1 VKQAKLGISGAT
13 TMPYDLFTE
22 VRVLGESNVKYL
34 EIWKDKLLKV
44 AASGKLSELKE
55 LAQDQGVIL
64 FDINSLG
71 DATMPKDTEKKIEEC
86 KRLCDIACH
95 LGVGMITVCPSFL
108 KEALSEEVVVSRS
121 VETLAKLSEVA
132 EEFGIKLAFEFLY
145 FSKSS
150 VRSLSAAKYLV
161 ETINSK
167 HLGLLIDS
175 CHLILGG
182 SSLEELEHTPK
193 ELVFLVHI
201 DDVKETKWEPRDE
214 DRVMMG
220 DGILPLKSF
229 LKVISKMGYDGPI
242 MVEIFSEELWEKDSR
257 TIVEEVVER
266 FRKLEAEVTL

>member
-1 VKQAKLGISGAT
+1 VKRTKLGISGAT

-22 VRVLGESNVKYL
+22 VKVLGELNVRYL
-34 EIWKDKLLKV
+34 EVWKDKLLEV
-44 AASGKLSELKE
+44 TESGKLNELKD
-55 LAQDQGVIL
+55 LAKDRGVVL

-71 DATMPKDTEKKIEEC
+71 DATMPKDIEKKIEEC
-86 KRLCDIACH
+86 KRLCDIACR

-108 KEALSEEVVVSRS
+108 EEVQSEEMVVSRS

-132 EEFGIKLAFEFLY
+132 ERFGIKLAFEFLY

-150 VRSLSAAKYLV
+150 VRSLGAARYLV

-193 ELVFLVHI
+193 EFIFLVHI

-220 DGILPLKSF
+220 DGILPLKGF
-229 LKVISKMGYDGPI
+229 LKVISKIGYDGPI
-242 MVEIFSEELWEKDSR
+242 MVEIFSKELWKKEPR

-266 FRKLEAEVTL
+266 FRKLETEVTP